1 MLTKVARD
9 LPLTDFGDCKGG
21 GLWTVAHPED
31 PEVLIAQY
39 GSQGGSECLY
49 QINLKSLAITKV
61 YALPT
66 AADDAHG
73 IAFCKASA
81 GDYYL
86 VNTNR
91 ASATLDVLN
100 YATGEIVV
108 DSFDLNGPLAASPDL
123 KVLQPDVIYLHQ
135 DEGGNAA
142 DSVLY
147 MAARGPEPVS
157 AVKAQ
162 NFFPDALPGL
172 FKLHLTDCVAPA

>member
-73 IAFCKASA
+73 IAFCK
-81 GDYYL
+81 
-86 VNTNR
+86 
-91 ASATLDVLN
+91 
-100 YATGEIVV
+100 VV
-108 DSFDLNGPLAASPDL
+108 E
-123 KVLQPDVIYLHQ
+123 V
-135 DEGGNAA
+135 
-142 DSVLY
+142 
-147 MAARGPEPVS
+147 
-157 AVKAQ
+157 
-162 NFFPDALPGL
+162 
-172 FKLHLTDCVAPA
+172 